1 MSGRRDND
9 RLGVRL
15 VCWLWHGIDSSLER
29 PPALEPVLSCNKFLR
44 IAQLEARRKDF
55 GIAQL
60 PIARQNRPDL
70 RRNGIVTVAMPAQN
84 EFGLLLEVL
93 DIGHGRATV

>member
-1 MSGRRDND
+1 M
-9 RLGVRL
+9 
-15 VCWLWHGIDSSLER
+15 DSCLER
-29 PPALEPVLSCNKFLR
+29 LPALEPVLSRDEFLR
-44 IAQLEARRKDF
+44 IAQPEARCKDF

-60 PIARQNRPDL
+60 PIARQNGPNL

-93 DIGHGRATV
+93 DIGHGRATVDVA